1 MKRILFLLIILCC
14 TGLMYSVNHQINS
27 SANGTRVNGYYILED
42 FEGYDLD
49 YAFPVN
55 NASLSAAVK
64 ANPTNGTEK
73 SIYLSGTDNDRYLI
87 KNATLPTGKVLADFD
102 SLFFNLYIA
111 SAQYKNLDIY
121 INGTKV
127 HSIGNLIHGTN
138 INLGVQKIAFAN
150 LNQSGAATVLSNAG
164 NEIAIGIGCSRM
176 NGTTFYLDNIKLS
189 GGGTEEPP
197 ANTYTATLNPGTG
210 TCAVA
215 SVSEIEEGSGVT
227 LPTASP
233 SAKCGLT
240 GYTFVGWASNAVS
253 KTEVEPTLIPSGA
266 WEIQENTTLYAV
278 YTDGTV
284 YNTNPSC
291 SASLNGTIT
300 DGWLMIEDFE
310 NSDIDEAFSV
320 YKAEN
325 SGAATTATV
334 ALDPTESSNQA
345 VLFSN
350 KNYGHYLQLDVSL
363 PVNRTLGN
371 YKKISFDVICPGGM
385 GNHQTLRVGIN
396 QNLSDVTNNGGNSLT
411 TWTNIE
417 RDFPAGFSSYSGLST
432 FTLEVGFRTGAK
444 DYYIDN
450 IKLQLDPGLL
460 TGADQYASKLFSVF
474 ANTIHFSTT
483 ATDVRVVDLNGR
495 ILLHAENTT
504 QIDLNRLNPG
514 MYIIRAVVADNPVV
528 EKFIKK

>member
-1 MKRILFLLIILCC
+1 MKKNTLLIL
-14 TGLMYSVNHQINS
+14 TWVMATWVFGASTQIQS
-27 SANGTRVNGYYILED
+27 SANGTIVDGYYMLED
-42 FEGYDLD
+42 FEGET
-49 YAFPVN
+49 
-55 NASLSAAVK
+55 NAISYK
-64 ANPTNGTEK
+64 MIQTNGNDASDGSVGIVEK
-73 SIYLSGTDNDRYLI
+73 PGGTGKSLHAVNGNYDRWLQCSIN
-87 KNATLPTGKVLADFD
+87 LPTGKNLSDYEKLYFEIYYGTSGDNTYKDVKY
-102 SLFFNLYIA
+102 SFN
-111 SAQYKNLDIY
+111 
-121 INGTKV
+121 NGTKKDIDQTQ
-127 HSIGNLIHGTN
+127 S
-138 INLGVQKIAFAN
+138 NLGSWKTLSIPVSELTIENSFTFEIGFHSSSGGNFDIDN
-150 LNQSGAATVLSNAG
+150 LRLSGATPAG
-164 NEIAIGIGCSRM
+164 NA
-176 NGTTFYLDNIKLS
+176 
-189 GGGTEEPP
+189 
-197 ANTYTATLNPGTG
+197 YTATLNPGTG
-210 TCAVA
+210 TCAKA

-233 SAKCGLT
+233 STKCGLS
-240 GYTFVGWASNAVS
+240 GYTFAGWATSSVS
-253 KTEVEPTLIPSGA
+253 ETEEEPTLIPAGA
-266 WEIQENTTLYAV
+266 WTIQENIALYAV

-284 YNTNPSC
+284 YNSNPNC
-291 SASLNGTIT
+291 SFSLNGTVT
-300 DGWLMIEDFE
+300 DGWLMVEDFE

-345 VLFSN
+345 VLFFN

-385 GNHQTLRVGIN
+385 GNYQTLRVGIN